1 MTKAVAV
8 LGNATTTG
16 GRIIQASAM
25 SFDGQKGIAV
35 VGDLVLCPEC
45 EEGKGVIITG
55 ADNFILDGK
64 KAAYDGCVV
73 ACGCPIGSNRIIAFS
88 DIYIDAPNC
97 CISRTSFSLSG
108 RAEKLTD
115 KQRKDIKQ
123 DAQDLINYADK
134 LREKHLYYPNISQ
147 EFRREVERFTD
158 SLVKRVENGSISYE
172 KGKQDIK
179 KEKDSLAE
187 QSIQWVSNG
196 LSIFGGVGQIMGGFA
211 LCGSV
216 GGCILGG
223 FLIAHGANNIY
234 EGATGIGNGIM
245 NALDNGQRS
254 LSVDGFTREGY
265 KSMAQV
271 IGFGPEVGGVAYDFA
286 DLGISIHGKLKL
298 VTKLNEFG
306 DPRFKLFKYGR
317 QDLERGYKQMSDKL
331 LTLEVISDSLA
342 IKKIKDKLSNIFVLS
357 KNEQRVTMLV
367 TKPEKITNVKQIVE
381 NCALIAAGKISGI
394 GSSHYYLCQ
403 QVNKRTYQ
411 RDSNGDIINKGY

>member
-147 EFRREVERFTD
+147 EFRREVARFTD

-187 QSIQWVSNG
+187 QSLQWLSNG
-196 LSIFGGVGQIMGGFA
+196 LSIFGGIGQIMGGFA
-211 LCGSV
+211 LCSSV
-216 GGCILGG
+216 GGCMLGG
-223 FLIAHGANNIY
+223 FLVAHGTNNIY
-234 EGATGIGNGIM
+234 EGARGMSNGII

-265 KSMAQV
+265 KSMAQA
-271 IGFGPEVGGVAYDFA
+271 IGFGPEVGDVAYDFA

-306 DPRFKLFKYGR
+306 DPRFKLFRYGR
-317 QDLERGYKQMSDKL
+317 QDLERGYKQMSNAL
-331 LTLEVISDSLA
+331 LEVEAFSDLIA
-342 IKKIKDKLSNIFVLS
+342 VRKIKIKLNNYFILSENKQNI
-357 KNEQRVTMLV
+357 TIAI
-367 TKPEKITNVKQIVE
+367 TKPQKITNVKQIIE

-403 QVNKRTYQ
+403 QVNKKTYQ

>member
-147 EFRREVERFTD
+147 EFRREVERFKD
-158 SLVKRVENGSISYE
+158 SLVKRVENGFISYE

-211 LCGSV
+211 LCSSV
-216 GGCILGG
+216 GGCMLGG
-223 FLIAHGANNIY
+223 LLVAHGANNIY

-271 IGFGPEVGGVAYDFA
+271 IGFGPEVGDVAYDFA
-286 DLGISIHGKLKL
+286 DLGMSVHGKLKL
-298 VTKLNEFG
+298 VAKRNEFG
-306 DPRFKLFKYGR
+306 NPKFKLFKYGR
-317 QDLERGYKQMSDKL
+317 QDLERGYKQMSEQL
-331 LTLEVISDSLA
+331 LRMEITSDTVVMY
-342 IKKIKDKLSNIFVLS
+342 KIKTKLNNTFILSEDKQS
-357 KNEQRVTMLV
+357 VTMAIV
-367 TKPEKITNVKQIVE
+367 KPNKITNVKQIVE
-381 NCALIAAGKISGI
+381 NCALIATGKIKGI
-394 GSSHYYLCQ
+394 GFPHYYLCQ
-403 QVNKRTYQ
+403 QVNKKTYQ
-411 RDSNGDIINKGY
+411 RNSNGDIINKGY